1 MKSLDKWVLT
11 IQKYILLVTKLL
23 YNVRPKCK
31 RQRWGN
37 VIFSAPIKDSGINY
51 VSIFHI
57 FTKFHHDLSIGWGAR
72 SIPTFL
78 SFIIFSTSIQYR
90 RLKFSGVEYFHILHT
105 FIKFFIEICLLV
117 GVLVRFLDF
126 HVINRTRF
134 RDFLV

>member
-11 IQKYILLVTKLL
+11 IHKYILLVAKLL
-23 YNVRPKCK
+23 YNVRNIRPKCK

-37 VIFSAPIKDSGINY
+37 VILSAPIKDRELKISGINY
-51 VSIFHI
+51 VNSFHI
-57 FTKFHHDLSIGWGAR
+57 FTNFYHDLSIGWGAR

-105 FIKFFIEICLLV
+105 FIKFYWELLI
-117 GVLVRFLDF
+117 GWGASSIPIFF
-126 HVINRTRF
+126 
-134 RDFLV
+134 